1 MVLGS
6 SPSGPTRKLIKI
18 KELKYIT
25 NPNQKLSCTEQ
36 NSNETLVNKDFA
48 RYNRF
53 IPSEISVFYIDFAGY
68 SRFITSGMW
77 NIMQKIIGRKSEIQI
92 LKKMLSS
99 NDAEFLALY
108 GRRRVGKTY
117 LIRTF
122 FRDSSC
128 IFFEATGQKDGT
140 MKEQL
145 LNFAESISKTFFQG
159 LNVQSPENWKDA
171 FKSLTVL
178 IKKMDKDKKVVLF
191 FDELPWM
198 VTPRSQF
205 MQHLDY
211 IWNTEWSD
219 LGNLKLIVC
228 GSAASWMLEHF
239 IHTKGGLHN
248 RITGR
253 ICLKPFNLE
262 ETRQYLKYR
271 EISLNHQQVLELYM
285 VMGGIPHYLKSVS
298 KGLSAVQN
306 INNIC
311 FTKDGLLFDEFQ
323 KLYASLY
330 KDSGVH
336 IKLIRLIA
344 SSRQGISLNEII
356 EKDKN
361 LSSGGTLRRRLLEL
375 EAAGFIHG
383 MVPYGNKKKGI
394 FYRILDE
401 YTYFYLKWIEPISQ
415 SVDLLGEASYW
426 GKISHT
432 PNWYN
437 WTGYVFESVCFKHVD
452 KIRRALGIDKIISKV
467 GSWRYVSGLSDEG
480 KGAQIDLLFDRADR
494 VVTICEIKSGFGKFS
509 INKAYAENL
518 RNKIAVYK
526 NQINTKKQIFIAM
539 ITTHGLDKNEYS
551 EELVSNEIT
560 LKDLF
565 GEN

>member
-1 MVLGS
+1 
-6 SPSGPTRKLIKI
+6 
-18 KELKYIT
+18 
-25 NPNQKLSCTEQ
+25 
-36 NSNETLVNKDFA
+36 
-48 RYNRF
+48 
-53 IPSEISVFYIDFAGY
+53 
-68 SRFITSGMW
+68 
-77 NIMQKIIGRKSEIQI
+77 MQEIIGRESEIQLLRKI
-92 LKKMLSS
+92 LSS
-99 NDAEFLALY
+99 HDAEFLALY

-128 IFFEATGQKDGT
+128 TFFEATGQKDGT

-145 LNFAESISKTFFQG
+145 LNFSESLSKTFFQG
-159 LNVQSPENWKDA
+159 LNVQPPENWKEA
-171 FKSLTVL
+171 FKNLTML
-178 IKKMDKDKKVVLF
+178 IKKMDKNKKVVLF

-239 IHTKGGLHN
+239 IYTKGGLHN

-253 ICLKPFNLE
+253 ICLKPFNLK
-262 ETRQYLKYR
+262 ETRQYLNYR
-271 EISLNHQQVLELYM
+271 GLTLNHQQVLELYM

-298 KGLSAVQN
+298 KGLSAMQN
-306 INNIC
+306 INDIC
-311 FTKDGLLFDEFQ
+311 FTKEGLLFDEFQ

-356 EKDKN
+356 EKEEG
-361 LSSGGTLRRRLLEL
+361 LSSGGTLRQRLLEL

-401 YTYFYLKWIEPISQ
+401 YTYFYLKWIEPFSQ
-415 SVDLLGEASYW
+415 TVDLLEEPSYW
-426 GKISHT
+426 GKISQT
-432 PNWYN
+432 PHWYN
-437 WTGYVFESVCFKHVD
+437 WTGYAFESVCFKHID
-452 KIRRALGIDKIISKV
+452 RIRHALGIDKIVSKA
-467 GSWRYVSGLSDEG
+467 GSWRYMPGPSDQD

-494 VVTICEIKSGFGKFS
+494 VVTICEIKSSFGKFS
-509 INKAYAENL
+509 IDKTYAENL
-518 RNKIAVYK
+518 RNKVNVYRD
-526 NQINTKKQIFIAM
+526 QTKTIKQIFIAM
-539 ITTHGLDKNEYS
+539 VTLYGLIKNEYS
-551 EELVSNEIT
+551 EELVSSEIT
-560 LKDLF
+560 LEDLF
-565 GEN
+565 